1 MAILDAVLGVAPE
14 DQDQN
19 IAARLFPW
27 LQRQPQ
33 PVAAGRTPPFFP
45 QTENPPAV
53 QPMPRGSQPASITP
67 APPQPAG
74 ATGPQAVALGPRA
87 ASPAPVAM
95 PTEAVNL
102 GSSLDRPAPMPQA
115 PAAAKLGARG
125 RLEAALVGFASGDPR
140 KAIETA
146 QEIKNKPIADYE
158 RQQKQQ
164 QEQALTEE
172 TQARASSVRSE
183 VPLHEAQA
191 TNQHAEAAA
200 RANPQPKE
208 ATSDF
213 EL

>member
-45 QTENPPAV
+45 QPENPPAV

-146 QEIKNKPIADYE
+146 QEIKNKPIAEFE
-158 RQQKQQ
+158 RQQKETQQ
-164 QEQALTEE
+164 QATTEE
-172 TQARASSVRSE
+172 ILARAADTRSQIGVRD
-183 VPLHEAQA
+183 AQA
-191 TNQHAEAAA
+191 ELERKKA
-200 RANPQPKE
+200 ANPPV
-208 ATSDF
+208 
-213 EL
+213 

>member
-1 MAILDAVLGVAPE
+1 MAILDEVLGPVVQQD
-14 DQDQN
+14 DQQN
-19 IAARLFPW
+19 IARRLFPW
-27 LQRQPQ
+27 LAPQ
-33 PVAAGRTPPFFP
+33 PATGGPMPVPRIPEAIPPF
-45 QTENPPAV
+45 A
-53 QPMPRGSQPASITP
+53 PRPDVSRGTSPITP
-67 APPQPAG
+67 AAPVPAP
-74 ATGPQAVALGPRA
+74 ATGPQAVALGPIA
-87 ASPAPVAM
+87 ASPAPVPM